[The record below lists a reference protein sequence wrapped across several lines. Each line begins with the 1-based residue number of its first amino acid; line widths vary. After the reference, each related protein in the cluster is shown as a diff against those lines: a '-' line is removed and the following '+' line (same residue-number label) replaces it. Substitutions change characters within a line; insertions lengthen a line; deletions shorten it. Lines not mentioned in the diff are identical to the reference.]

1 MYRLSKKEI
10 DRYKMELNTLNLSKL
25 ELSSI
30 ISQSLP
36 QVMLSPSMGF
46 SPFGGWFSISIS
58 Q

>member
-25 ELSSI
+25 ELPSI

-36 QVMLSPSMGF
+36 QVMLSP
-46 SPFGGWFSISIS
+46 FGGWFSISIS